1 MPNNVRFLIQV
12 RRHSVQRLENYEF
25 EHMSKRDVHHLADEL
40 KVGSVD
46 AVERAVRFVCAETE
60 GLWHGRGRAMM
71 SRRMKHLELPRS
83 HRERLVAVIL
93 GRLEAGQFS
102 EQFRDQLR
110 LAMHLDERKSYAV
123 ANKALSSGR
132 DHVRRY
138 ARWVLSHQ
146 EAANDA

>member
-1 MPNNVRFLIQV
+1 M
-12 RRHSVQRLENYEF
+12 QRVETFEF
-25 EHMSKRDVHHLADEL
+25 EHMSKGDVIDLADEL
-40 KVGSVD
+40 KSGSVE

-71 SRRMKHLELPRS
+71 CRRMKHLQLPRA
-83 HRERLVAVIL
+83 HRDRLVEVILERLRS
-93 GRLEAGQFS
+93 GHFS

-110 LAMHLDERKSYAV
+110 LAIHLDERKSFAV
-123 ANKALSSGR
+123 ANKAMASDR
-132 DHVRRY
+132 DYVRRY